1 MMGKSSLLTVII
13 NVIGRKESSQ
23 NNLNRVIKELQN
35 IEDPIDIIMVFDGE
49 NWNNMPLVKSIRCI
63 IPDAKMV
70 FVEKETSVPSILYNK
85 GITFVK
91 TKYVTLFN
99 LCTEHIADRISL
111 FMSGIEKYSSKADKI
126 LYLNSNADLDLYRKN
141 QSLYGVL
148 QIMNPFS
155 LDDFVFDL
163 EILKKYKFNEVCFLQ
178 KKYEQELLL
187 RIARNNSF
195 TEIGRI
201 NTNSKRI
208 EYSKQFNISDRLMDA
223 YIVRCGA
230 FSLYKSNDEILSD
243 FFVDLNEEDYCSIIK
258 YMGNIPKN
266 EFDTEKN
273 SKYRILILGGLW
285 EYHHIQVV
293 FLNYLEKMV
302 GSGFAT
308 YSIGYDEKYKKQN
321 LREYDLVILCRC
333 RSENGIEI
341 AEYCN
346 ANRIKCIYMLD
357 DNWMSIA
364 NDYPK
369 EGAIFVAGNPN
380 YDNFLKMVSIA
391 DSVLYFNEKIKED
404 LQGYAKAFVKFRISI
419 NPEVFRSDK
428 EYEKSGD
435 LIIGYAGSLRYDS
448 TAFKALAKV
457 AKERKDIQ
465 ILLVGSFSDEQ
476 IQLFDDA
483 KVLIFPFS
491 SYSCYAELMSRM
503 RPDLLIAPLENN
515 RTSGSK
521 CYNKYVE
528 SGVIGS
534 ACLFSR
540 VEPYTEV
547 VSDGKNGF
555 FVDENT
561 INGWYKKINEIL
573 DNRTELEMVKE
584 NVKKDIFD
592 NHSVESVLPAFVEI
606 IEHAVEGI

>member
-1 MMGKSSLLTVII
+1 MGKSSLLTVII

-85 GITFVK
+85 GIALVK
-91 TKYVTLFN
+91 TKYVALFN
-99 LCTEHIADRISL
+99 ICTEHINDRLKL
-111 FMSGIEKYSSKADKI
+111 FKDGIKNSSSSDKI
-126 LYLNSNADLDLYRKN
+126 LYLSSNADYGVYRN
-141 QSLYGVL
+141 SQFLYGVL

-163 EILKKYKFNEVCFLQ
+163 EILKKYKLNEVCFLQ

-195 TEIGRI
+195 IEIGSI
-201 NTNSKRI
+201 IPNSKKI
-208 EYSKQFNISDRLMDA
+208 EYSNQFNISDRLIDA
-223 YIVRCGA
+223 YIVRCGE
-230 FSLYKSNDEILSD
+230 FSLYKKNDEILSD
-243 FFVDLNEEDYCSIIK
+243 FIADLKEEDYCSIIQ
-258 YMGNIPKN
+258 YMGNIHKK
-266 EFDTEKN
+266 ECVAEKN
-273 SKYRILILGGLW
+273 SKYRILILGGIW

-293 FLNYLEKMV
+293 FLNYLDKMV

-357 DNWMSIA
+357 DNWLSIA
-364 NDYPK
+364 KDYPK
-369 EGAIFVAGNPN
+369 EGAIFVKGNPN
-380 YDNFLKMVSIA
+380 YDNFLKMVSLA

-404 LQGYAKAFVKFRISI
+404 LQEYARSFVKFRISV
-419 NPEVFRSDK
+419 NPEVFSSDK
-428 EYEKSGD
+428 EYSKSGN

-457 AKERKDIQ
+457 SKERNDVQ

-476 IQLFDDA
+476 LQLFDGA

-534 ACLFSR
+534 ACLFSE

-547 VSDGKNGF
+547 VKDGENGF

-561 INGWYKKINEIL
+561 IDGWYKKINAIV
-573 DNRTELEMVKE
+573 DNRSALEK
-584 NVKKDIFD
+584 VKKNAKKDVFD
-592 NHSVESVLPAFVEI
+592 NHSVESVLPTFIEI
-606 IEHAVEGI
+606 IKHAVEGI